1 MRMKWATIC
10 VCTLAFVA
18 SVSAQMSPTESK
30 KPSKASLAG
39 TVLKEPSGEPLKK
52 AIIEVIAENQEE
64 GGNYTATSDQ
74 DGHFS
79 IPDLQPGRYRMFV
92 ERTGFLEVDEK
103 RRRSEGLLISLEAGQ
118 ELKDQT
124 LHMLAAAV
132 LTGRVIDEDGDPMAN
147 VEIAV
152 LRRKA
157 STFESAGSARTDD
170 LGAYRVGGLLPG
182 KYYIVATPMPSFQS
196 LVASQKKEDDPAKS
210 APPSYA
216 PTYYPSA
223 LDRAQASPVELHA
236 GEEMPADF
244 SLTRRRLAH
253 LRGKVVGFRADAKA
267 MVVLRSKDTGPA
279 FAATELDKNGK
290 FDIPNVAPGNYT
302 LIAMTVM
309 SETPL
314 SLREPIEVGAS
325 DMDDLQFTLMPPAT
339 VRGQVHFDSK
349 FPKSEAA
356 KAVVFLRAQDNDE
369 DLFNSLAMSYDD
381 APSSHGFAKVKPDGS
396 FELANVPAGMYDLNV
411 SGDAKAFNET
421 YVDSVTVGTKN
432 LVDTGL
438 NVNGGIVVA
447 DVGVSSETGMIEG
460 TVTAEKGDP
469 VADAAV
475 VAVPNSRFRKQ
486 ASRYQKVSADQAGKF
501 MIRGVRPGTYTL
513 FAWEHLEGDEYQDA
527 DFLKPYE
534 DRSVEVKLEKASRQ
548 TVALKVIATPAEQP

>member
-1 MRMKWATIC
+1 MKWATIC
-10 VCTLAFVA
+10 VCALAFA
-18 SVSAQMSPTESK
+18 APGSAQMSPHQSK
-30 KPSKASLAG
+30 DPSQASLAG
-39 TVLKEPSGEPLKK
+39 TVLKQPSGEPLKK
-52 AIIEVIAENQEE
+52 AIIELIAENQEE

-79 IPDLQPGRYRMFV
+79 IPDIQPGRYRMFV

-103 RRRSEGLLISLEAGQ
+103 RRRSEGLLISLDAGQ

-132 LTGRVIDEDGDPMAN
+132 VTGRVLDEDGDPMAN
-147 VEIAV
+147 VEISV

-157 STFESAGSARTDD
+157 STFEPAGSAHTDD

-196 LVASQKKEDDPAKS
+196 LVASQKKADDPAKS

-223 LDRAQASPVELHA
+223 IDRAQASPVALHA

-244 SLTRRRLAH
+244 SLTPRHMAH
-253 LRGKVVGFRADAKA
+253 IRGKVGGLRADAKG
-267 MVVLRSKDTGPA
+267 MVVLRNKDAGPA
-279 FAATELDKNGK
+279 FAAGELDKSGR
-290 FDIPNVAPGNYT
+290 FEIPNVAPGNYI
-302 LIAMTVM
+302 LIAMAVM

-314 SLREPIEVGAS
+314 SQREPIEVGSS
-325 DMDDLQFTLMPPAT
+325 DIDDLQFTLMPPAT
-339 VRGQVHFDSK
+339 VRGYVHFDGK

-356 KAVVFLRAQDNDE
+356 KAVVFLRAQDGGE
-369 DLFNSLAMSYDD
+369 DLFNSIALSYDD

-396 FELANVPAGMYDLNV
+396 FELTNVPSGMYDVSV
-411 SGDAKAFNET
+411 SGDAKTFNET
-421 YVDSVTVGTKN
+421 YVDSVTVGTRN
-432 LVDTGL
+432 FVDTGL

-447 DVGVSSETGMIEG
+447 DVSVSSETGMIEG
-460 TVTAEKGDP
+460 TVTADKGDP
-469 VADAAV
+469 VADAVV
-475 VAVPNSRFRKQ
+475 VAVPNSRFRRQ
-486 ASRYQKVSADQAGKF
+486 ASRYQKVSADQAGRF
-501 MIRGVRPGTYTL
+501 TMRGLRPGTYTL
-513 FAWEHLEGDEYQDA
+513 LAWEHLEGDEYQDA

-534 DRSVEVKLEKASRQ
+534 DRGVEVKLEKASHQSVRL
-548 TVALKVIATPAEQP
+548 TVMATPAEQP

>member
-1 MRMKWATIC
+1 MKWVTIC
-10 VCTLAFVA
+10 VCALAFAA
-18 SVSAQMSPTESK
+18 SAYAQMSPTESRT
-30 KPSKASLAG
+30 PSKASLQG
-39 TVLKEPSGEPLKK
+39 TVVKEPSGEPLKK
-52 AIIEVIAENQEE
+52 AIIELIAENQEE

-79 IPDLQPGRYRMFV
+79 IPEIQSGRYRMFV

-103 RRRSEGLLISLEAGQ
+103 RRRSEGLLISLAAGQ

-132 LTGRVIDEDGDPMAN
+132 VTGRVIDEDGDAMAN
-147 VEIAV
+147 VEISV

-157 STFESAGSARTDD
+157 STFEPAGSAHTDD
-170 LGAYRVGGLLPG
+170 LGEYRVGGLLPG
-182 KYYIVATPMPSFQS
+182 KYYIVATPMPSFPS
-196 LVASQKKEDDPAKS
+196 VVASQKKEADPAKP

-223 LDRAQASPVELHA
+223 ADRAQASPVELHA

-244 SLTRRRLAH
+244 SLTRRHMAH
-253 LRGKVVGFRADAKA
+253 IRGKVMGLRGDAKG
-267 MVVLRSKDTGPA
+267 MVVLRSKDAGPA
-279 FAATELDKNGK
+279 FAASDLDKNGK
-290 FDIPNVAPGNYT
+290 FEFPNVAPGNYT

-314 SLREPIEVGAS
+314 SLREPIEVGSA
-325 DMDDLQFTLMPPAT
+325 DIDDVQFTLMPPAT

-356 KAVVFLRAQDNDE
+356 KAVVFLRAQDGDE
-369 DLFNSLAMSYDD
+369 DLFNGVAMSYDE
-381 APSSHGFAKVKPDGS
+381 APSSHGFARVKPDGS
-396 FELANVPAGMYDLNV
+396 FELSNVPAGTYDFSV

-421 YVDSVTVGTKN
+421 YVDSATVGTKN
-432 LVDTGL
+432 VVDTGL
-438 NVNGGIVVA
+438 KVNGGIVVA
-447 DVGVSSETGMIEG
+447 DVSVSSETGRIEG

-469 VADAAV
+469 VADAVV

-486 ASRYQKVSADQAGKF
+486 ASRYRKVSADQAGKF
-501 MIRGVRPGTYTL
+501 TIRGLRPGTYTL
-513 FAWEHLEGDEYQDA
+513 LAWEHLEGDEYQDA

-534 DRSVEVKLEKASRQ
+534 DRGVEVKVEKASQQ
-548 TVALKVIATPAEQP
+548 TVALKVIAAPAEQP